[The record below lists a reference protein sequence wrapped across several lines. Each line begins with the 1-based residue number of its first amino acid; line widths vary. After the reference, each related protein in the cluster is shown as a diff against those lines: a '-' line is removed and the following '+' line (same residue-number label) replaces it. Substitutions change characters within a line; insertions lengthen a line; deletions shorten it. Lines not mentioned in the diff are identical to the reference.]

1 MLRGYFCLRATRAT
15 VLLLKG
21 TEKITEG
28 SALTI
33 FVPHAEEAILNSHHI
48 QHFSVSCLISYEV
61 FLLTVLHIILLHCN
75 NLSPDTLLLSV
86 TSEVSHGCLVLMDHF
101 LTPHDGL

>member
-1 MLRGYFCLRATRAT
+1 MGYPLALELVQHCLFGNT
-15 VLLLKG
+15 
-21 TEKITEG
+21 TEKIAVEPPCT
-28 SALTI
+28 S
-33 FVPHAEEAILNSHHI
+33 FVPHSVKALLNSHHI